1 MREPQKL
8 IPKNQES
15 LTRKLRTKPEPAR
28 PMRRIRIICNDPDAT
43 DSSDDEGPNK
53 EKKMKRIVHEVC
65 FPIGDPCGAVKAHE
79 SEKPLQNSNN
89 ADKNIKKKTFLPP
102 SGEPKTFLPPSGEP
116 KTFLPPSGEPPKPR
130 GVRRRKW
137 GKWAAEIRNPRE
149 HKRVWLGT
157 FNTAEEASRAY
168 ELKRLEYEAR
178 AKNAEFSYNDG
189 NCKNK
194 TVRSI
199 VVSKRVENIK
209 HKKDLKKDDVVY
221 VSDDSSV
228 SAVSF
233 DSRTS
238 PSSVLELDPIT
249 SVLGAN
255 NKSEDHKGNN
265 IPKPET
271 VDFGQMNDELMAL
284 AQIGDEIDLDF
295 ELDSLFVDADFAAPL
310 DDLVCGIKDFP
321 ICDISDEPSVLPD
334 FDFDF
339 NLEACDEALA
349 WMDDTMNGAPLNI
362 KCP

>member
-1 MREPQKL
+1 MRK
-8 IPKNQES
+8 
-15 LTRKLRTKPEPAR
+15 
-28 PMRRIRIICNDPDAT
+28 IRIICNDPDAT

-53 EKKMKRIVHEVC
+53 EKKMKRIVHE
-65 FPIGDPCGAVKAHE
+65 
-79 SEKPLQNSNN
+79 PLQNSNN

-102 SGEPKTFLPPSGEP
+102 SGEPKTFLSPSGEP
-116 KTFLPPSGEPPKPR
+116 RSREARPP
-130 GVRRRKW
+130 RKW
-137 GKWAAEIRNPRE
+137 GKWAAEIRDPRE

-209 HKKDLKKDDVVY
+209 HKKDHKKDDVVY

-310 DDLVCGIKDFP
+310 DDLVCGIEDFP
-321 ICDISDEPSVLPD
+321 ICDIGDEPSALPD

-349 WMDDTMNGAPLNI
+349 WMDDWLMRCMMWTLALENSQKYKRRSHVPEIIEKNTEKLGGNATSNPWEETSTIIEKPAIANEKL
-362 KCP
+362 PWTT